1 MLADFLMPA
10 LKIKIVAPKDLEE
23 NTADVDG
30 PEFNIP
36 TIRIKL
42 DISDELNHAEEA
54 TFQK

>member
-1 MLADFLMPA
+1 MLADFFMPA
-10 LKIKIVAPKDLEE
+10 LKIKISAPKDLEE

-54 TFQK
+54 TL